1 MLPDGYTV
9 MYKSPQ
15 SYEGSVTMTLAST
28 STVGE
33 YSGSSPTSL
42 MDDESPD
49 PSEGTPGHSSRVLP
63 GLCSMSA
70 MTADPNSMENAAG
83 TINTIKVALLTICF
97 TARGAHISIWQ
108 GGSGEGPR
116 LTNELNRSRAKYSRM
131 RLRKFRVR
139 AYRCIHDSGEI
150 TVGDLAA
157 FVGRN
162 ESGKTT
168 ILQALTLLNRDEVVS
183 ELDLCD
189 EMTEELKEEMR
200 LAEGEFEL
208 GAHETELLKEKF
220 PGLPEITKIRLYR
233 TNRDP
238 KVQYEFEDIA
248 PGEERDAGL
257 NSWENFAVGILRF
270 LDTIPNHLRIQVDT
284 GFFEGPAPKNQEA
297 FDKKMAEFSNQFH
310 VIAIQEPRV
319 IEEWEKIY
327 ANPENQFSNLLTG
340 ESEKLA
346 LQNFVSAELH
356 PRFVY
361 FSDYKKIYGNINLN
375 EYLREEKGERPSS
388 IEYIEEFDKAE
399 TVRNLFYLAEL
410 DMNGLDAVKESPSKC
425 IKLLNSAS
433 NRLTSKLNP
442 AWKGD
447 PIHVDLRYNPGNI
460 MSVVISD
467 VHRDGTITNTGLL
480 NRRAEGFKWTF
491 SFIVNFAAETQ
502 RAELKEAILL
512 LDEPARNLHPTQQM
526 GISDLLSDLAGSNQ
540 VLYATHSPFMIF
552 DYTPGNLLVV
562 ELDKR
567 KHLSRIFYDYWNAD
581 DKTLTPILY
590 GLSRGQ
596 VESIVDREIG
606 TNSRPI
612 IIVETMS
619 DSMYLNAFDRFLQ
632 DPNISMNPLN
642 VVAAHSKNSVLPLA
656 IFYRNHGY
664 KTFVLLDNSEE
675 SKQISA
681 QLVSNEF
688 SPVQTI
694 FFEREGKKLESIEDY
709 IMLEDYMHAVNQ
721 TYEIKLRNEGYSNLT
736 PKDVMEKPN
745 PGTINK
751 LRGIWADHSDDDWGR
766 FEREEI
772 TRYICEK
779 ITLEQT
785 EFLSDKTKDQFRSLY
800 RLIAERIRQYQN
812 VVTKPDLGKFQRPR
826 IRDL

>member
-1 MLPDGYTV
+1 
-9 MYKSPQ
+9 
-15 SYEGSVTMTLAST
+15 
-28 STVGE
+28 
-33 YSGSSPTSL
+33 
-42 MDDESPD
+42 
-49 PSEGTPGHSSRVLP
+49 
-63 GLCSMSA
+63 
-70 MTADPNSMENAAG
+70 
-83 TINTIKVALLTICF
+83 
-97 TARGAHISIWQ
+97 
-108 GGSGEGPR
+108 
-116 LTNELNRSRAKYSRM
+116 M

-150 TVGDLAA
+150 NVGDLAA

-168 ILQALTLLNRDEVVS
+168 ILQALTLLNKDEHVS

-189 EMTEELKEEMR
+189 EMFEELKEEIR
-200 LAEGEFEL
+200 LVDGEFEL
-208 GAHETELLKEKF
+208 STNEVKILKERF
-220 PGLPEITKIRLYR
+220 PNLPEMKKIRLYR
-233 TNRDP
+233 TNKIP
-238 KVQYEFEDIA
+238 KVQYKFEDIQLS
-248 PGEERDAGL
+248 EDKNKGL
-257 NSWENFAVGILRF
+257 NSWENFAKRIIDF
-270 LDTIPNHLRIQVDT
+270 FDTIPNHLRIQIDT
-284 GFFEGPAPKNQEA
+284 RFFEGDPPKNQEA
-297 FDKKMAEFSNQFH
+297 FDRGMAEFSNQFH
-310 VIAIQEPRV
+310 VISIQEQKV

-327 ANPENQFSNLLTG
+327 ENPENQFSNLLSG
-340 ESEKLA
+340 ESEKTA
-346 LQNFVSAELH
+346 LENFVASQLH

-375 EYLREEKGERPSS
+375 EYIKENRAERSES

-410 DMNGLDAVKESPSKC
+410 DIKELDDVKETPSKC
-425 IKLLNSAS
+425 IKILNTAS

-467 VHRDGTITNTGLL
+467 VHKDGTITNTGLL

-526 GISDLLSDLAGSNQ
+526 GISDLLKGLAGSNQ

-562 ELDKR
+562 ELDKK

-590 GLSRGQ
+590 GLSRGL

-606 TNSRPI
+606 TNSRPV

-619 DSMYLNAFDRFLQ
+619 DAMYLNAFDKFLQ

-642 VVAAHSKNSVLPLA
+642 VVAAYNKNSVLPLA

-664 KTFVLLDNSEE
+664 RTFILLDNTEE
-675 SKQISA
+675 SKQISS
-681 QLVSNEF
+681 QLASNDF
-688 SPVQTI
+688 SPIQTI
-694 FFEREGKKLESIEDY
+694 FFEREAKKLESIEDY
-709 IMLEDYMHAVNQ
+709 IILEDYLYAVNQ
-721 TYEIKLRNEGYSNLT
+721 TYEIKLRHEGYSNLT
-736 PKDVMEKPN
+736 PKDVLSKEKN
-745 PGTINK
+745 GILEN
-751 LRGIWADHSDDDWGR
+751 LRSIWEDHRDDDWGK
-766 FEREEI
+766 FDNEEI

-779 ITLEQT
+779 ITLEET
-785 EFLSDKTKDQFRSLY
+785 DFLSDKTKDQFRSLY
-800 RLIAERIRQYQN
+800 RMIAERIRQYQN
-812 VVTKPDLGKFQRPR
+812 VATKPDLDKYQRTKA
-826 IRDL
+826 

>member
-1 MLPDGYTV
+1 
-9 MYKSPQ
+9 
-15 SYEGSVTMTLAST
+15 
-28 STVGE
+28 
-33 YSGSSPTSL
+33 
-42 MDDESPD
+42 
-49 PSEGTPGHSSRVLP
+49 
-63 GLCSMSA
+63 
-70 MTADPNSMENAAG
+70 
-83 TINTIKVALLTICF
+83 
-97 TARGAHISIWQ
+97 
-108 GGSGEGPR
+108 
-116 LTNELNRSRAKYSRM
+116 M

-168 ILQALTLLNRDEVVS
+168 ILQALTLLNRDEEVS

-189 EMTEELKEEMR
+189 EMSEELKDEIR
-200 LAEGEFEL
+200 LAEGEFDL
-208 GAHETELLKEKF
+208 NQHEIEMVKEKF
-220 PGLPEITKIRLYR
+220 PGLPEMKKIRLFR
-233 TNRDP
+233 TNRNP
-238 KVQYEFEDIA
+238 KVQYEFDEIEL
-248 PGEERDAGL
+248 GEEENKGI
-257 NSWENFAVGILRF
+257 NSWENFSKQIIEF
-270 LDTIPNHLRIQVDT
+270 LDTIPNHLRIQIDT
-284 GFFEGPAPKNQEA
+284 SFFDGEVPNSQES
-297 FDKKMAEFSNQFH
+297 FDRGMAEFSNQFH
-310 VIAIQEPRV
+310 VIAIQEPKV

-327 ANPENQFSNLLTG
+327 ESPENQFSNLLSG
-340 ESEKLA
+340 KSEKTA
-346 LQNFVSAELH
+346 LQNFIESELH

-375 EYLREEKGERPSS
+375 EYLREEKGERADS
-388 IEYIEEFDKAE
+388 IEYVEEFDKAE

-410 DMNGLDAVKESPSKC
+410 DMNELEEVKESPSKC
-425 IKLLNSAS
+425 IKLLNAAS
-433 NRLTSKLNP
+433 NRLTRKLNP

-467 VHRDGTITNTGLL
+467 VHRDGTVTNTGLL

-526 GISDLLSDLAGSNQ
+526 GISDLLKNLAGSNQ

-606 TNSRPI
+606 TNSRPV

-619 DSMYLNAFDRFLQ
+619 DSMYLNAFDKFLQ

-642 VVAAHSKNSVLPLA
+642 VVAAYNKNSVLPLA

-664 KTFVLLDNSEE
+664 RTFILLDNTEE

-688 SPVQTI
+688 SPIQTI
-694 FFEREGKKLESIEDY
+694 FFELEGKKLESIEDY
-709 IMLEDYMHAVNQ
+709 IVLEDYLHPVNQ
-721 TYEIKLRNEGYSNLT
+721 TYEIKLRQEGFSNLT
-736 PKDVMEKPN
+736 SEDVLSEDGK
-745 PGTINK
+745 GSLEK
-751 LRGIWADHSDDDWGR
+751 LRNIWRNHSDDDWGE
-766 FEREEI
+766 FDNEDI

-779 ITLEQT
+779 ISLEET
-785 EFLSDKTKDQFRSLY
+785 SFLSDKTKDQFRSLY

-812 VVTKPDLGKFQRPR
+812 SNTKSDLDKFQKAKA
-826 IRDL
+826 

>member
-1 MLPDGYTV
+1 
-9 MYKSPQ
+9 
-15 SYEGSVTMTLAST
+15 
-28 STVGE
+28 
-33 YSGSSPTSL
+33 
-42 MDDESPD
+42 
-49 PSEGTPGHSSRVLP
+49 
-63 GLCSMSA
+63 
-70 MTADPNSMENAAG
+70 
-83 TINTIKVALLTICF
+83 
-97 TARGAHISIWQ
+97 
-108 GGSGEGPR
+108 
-116 LTNELNRSRAKYSRM
+116 M

-168 ILQALTLLNRDEVVS
+168 ILQALTLLNRDEQVS

-189 EMTEELKEEMR
+189 EMDEELKNEIR

-208 GAHETELLKEKF
+208 NQHEIGIIKEKF
-220 PGLPEITKIRLYR
+220 PGLPDIKKIKLFR
-233 TNRDP
+233 TNQ
-238 KVQYEFEDIA
+238 KNEVQYEFEDIEL
-248 PGEERDAGL
+248 GEDENKTL
-257 NSWENFAVGILRF
+257 NSWENFSKQIIEF
-270 LDTIPNHLRIQVDT
+270 LDTIPNHLRIQIDT
-284 GFFEGPAPKNQEA
+284 TLFEGQVPKNQEA
-297 FDKKMAEFSNQFH
+297 FDSGMAEFSNQFH
-310 VIAIQEPRV
+310 VIAIQEPKV

-327 ANPENQFSNLLTG
+327 ASPENQFSNLLSG
-340 ESEKLA
+340 ESEKTA
-346 LQNFVSAELH
+346 LQNFIASELH

-375 EYLREEKGERPSS
+375 EYLREETGDKSNS
-388 IEYIEEFDKAE
+388 IEFIEEFDKAE

-410 DMNGLDAVKESPSKC
+410 DIKGLDEVKTSPSKC
-425 IKLLNSAS
+425 IKLLNAAS

-467 VHRDGTITNTGLL
+467 VHKDGTITNTGLL

-502 RAELKEAILL
+502 RSELKEAILL

-526 GISDLLSDLAGSNQ
+526 GISDLLKNLAGSNQ

-590 GLSRGQ
+590 GLSRGL

-606 TNSRPI
+606 TNSRPV

-619 DSMYLNAFDRFLQ
+619 DAMYLNAFDKFLQ

-642 VVAAHSKNSVLPLA
+642 VVAAYNKNSVLPLA

-664 KTFVLLDNSEE
+664 KTFVLLDNSDE

-688 SPVQTI
+688 SSIQTI

-709 IMLEDYMHAVNQ
+709 IIIEDYLHAVNQ
-721 TYEIKLRNEGYSNLT
+721 TFEIKLRQEGYSNLT
-736 PKDVMEKPN
+736 PQDIASKENKGILEKL
-745 PGTINK
+745 K
-751 LRGIWADHSDDDWGR
+751 KKWQEHRDDDWGE
-766 FEREEI
+766 FDNEEI

-779 ITLEQT
+779 ITLE
-785 EFLSDKTKDQFRSLY
+785 EANFLSDKTKDQFRSLY

-812 VVTKPDLGKFQRPR
+812 VATKQDLDKFQKARA
-826 IRDL
+826 

>member
-1 MLPDGYTV
+1 
-9 MYKSPQ
+9 
-15 SYEGSVTMTLAST
+15 
-28 STVGE
+28 
-33 YSGSSPTSL
+33 
-42 MDDESPD
+42 
-49 PSEGTPGHSSRVLP
+49 
-63 GLCSMSA
+63 
-70 MTADPNSMENAAG
+70 
-83 TINTIKVALLTICF
+83 
-97 TARGAHISIWQ
+97 
-108 GGSGEGPR
+108 
-116 LTNELNRSRAKYSRM
+116 M

-168 ILQALTLLNRDEVVS
+168 ILQALTLLNRDEKVS

-189 EMTEELKEEMR
+189 ELSEELKGEIK
-200 LAEGEFEL
+200 LVEGEFEL
-208 GAHETELLKEKF
+208 NSDEIRLLKQSF
-220 PGLPEITKIRLYR
+220 PGLPEMRKIKLFR
-233 TNRDP
+233 TNKKQ
-238 KVQYEFEDIA
+238 KVQYEFEDIQIS
-248 PGEERDAGL
+248 EERNREL
-257 NSWENFAVGILRF
+257 NSWENFSNQILSF

-284 GFFEGPAPKNQEA
+284 KLFEGSPPKNQEI
-297 FDKKMAEFSNQFH
+297 FDSGMAEFSNQFH
-310 VIAIQEPRV
+310 VIAVQEPKV

-327 ANPENQFSNLLTG
+327 ESPENQFSKLLSG
-340 ESEKLA
+340 ESEKSA
-346 LQNFVSAELH
+346 LENFIAVELH

-375 EYLREEKGERPSS
+375 EYLREEKGEQMSS
-388 IEYIEEFDKAE
+388 IEFVEEFDKAE

-410 DMNGLDAVKESPSKC
+410 DIKALDEVKGTPSKC
-425 IKLLNSAS
+425 IKLLNTAS
-433 NRLTSKLNP
+433 NRLTKKLNP

-467 VHRDGTITNTGLL
+467 VHRDGTVTNTGLL

-512 LDEPARNLHPTQQM
+512 LDEPARNLHPTQQR
-526 GISDLLSDLAGSNQ
+526 GISDLLKSLAGSNQ

-567 KHLSRIFYDYWNAD
+567 KHLSKIFYDYWNAD

-590 GLSRGQ
+590 GLSRGL

-606 TNSRPI
+606 TNSRPV

-619 DSMYLNAFDRFLQ
+619 DAMYLNAFDKFLQ

-642 VVAAHSKNSVLPLA
+642 VVAAYNKNSVLPLA

-664 KTFVLLDNSEE
+664 KTFILLDNSDE

-688 SPVQTI
+688 SPIQTI
-694 FFEREGKKLESIEDY
+694 FFERDGKNLESIEDY
-709 IMLEDYMHAVNQ
+709 IVLEDYLHAVNQ
-721 TYEIKLRNEGYSNLT
+721 TYEIRLRKEGYSNLT
-736 PKDVMEKPN
+736 SREVTLKEKKGVLDN
-745 PGTINK
+745 
-751 LRGIWADHSDDDWGR
+751 LRKIWEDHRDYDWGQ
-766 FEREEI
+766 FDNEEI

-779 ITLEQT
+779 ITLEET
-785 EFLSDKTKDQFRSLY
+785 DFLSDKTKDQFRSLY

-812 VVTKPDLGKFQRPR
+812 VMTKSDLAKFQRAKV
-826 IRDL
+826 

>member
-1 MLPDGYTV
+1 
-9 MYKSPQ
+9 
-15 SYEGSVTMTLAST
+15 
-28 STVGE
+28 
-33 YSGSSPTSL
+33 
-42 MDDESPD
+42 
-49 PSEGTPGHSSRVLP
+49 
-63 GLCSMSA
+63 
-70 MTADPNSMENAAG
+70 
-83 TINTIKVALLTICF
+83 
-97 TARGAHISIWQ
+97 
-108 GGSGEGPR
+108 
-116 LTNELNRSRAKYSRM
+116 M
-131 RLRKFRVR
+131 RLRKFRVK

-168 ILQALTLLNRDEVVS
+168 ILQALTLLNKDEQVS

-189 EMTEELKEEMR
+189 EMHEELKDEIR
-200 LAEGEFEL
+200 LAEGDFDFNQ
-208 GAHETELLKEKF
+208 HEREILKEKF
-220 PGLPEITKIRLYR
+220 PSLPDIKKIKLFR
-233 TNRDP
+233 TNRNQ
-238 KVQYEFEDIA
+238 KVQYEFEDIELS
-248 PGEERDAGL
+248 EEENKGL
-257 NSWENFAVGILRF
+257 NSWENFSKQIIEF

-284 GFFEGPAPKNQEA
+284 KFFDESVPKNQEI
-297 FDKKMAEFSNQFH
+297 FDSVMAEFSNQFH
-310 VIAIQEPRV
+310 VIAIQEPSV

-327 ANPENQFSNLLTG
+327 EKPENQFSNLLSG
-340 ESEKLA
+340 ESEKSA
-346 LQNFVSAELH
+346 LQNFIESELH

-375 EYLREEKGERPSS
+375 EYLKEEKGEVANS
-388 IEYIEEFDKAE
+388 IEYVEEFDKAE

-410 DMNGLDAVKESPSKC
+410 DMKELDQVKTSPSKC
-425 IKLLNSAS
+425 IKLLNAAS

-442 AWKGD
+442 TWKGD

-460 MSVVISD
+460 LSVVISD

-502 RAELKEAILL
+502 RSELKEAILL

-526 GISDLLSDLAGSNQ
+526 GISDLLKNLAGSNQ

-581 DKTLTPILY
+581 DKTLIPILY
-590 GLSRGQ
+590 GLARGQ
-596 VESIVDREIG
+596 IESIVDREIG

-612 IIVETMS
+612 IIVETVS
-619 DSMYLNAFDRFLQ
+619 DAMYLNAFDKFLK

-642 VVAAHSKNSVLPLA
+642 IIAAYNKNSVLPLA

-664 KTFVLLDNSEE
+664 RTFVLLDNTDE

-688 SPVQTI
+688 SSIQTI

-709 IMLEDYMHAVNQ
+709 IVLEDYLHPVNQ
-721 TYEIKLRNEGYSNLT
+721 TYEIKLRQEGFSNIT
-736 PKDVMEKPN
+736 PQEMASKEGKGNLEKL
-745 PGTINK
+745 K
-751 LRGIWADHSDDDWGR
+751 KIWQEHSEDDWGK
-766 FEREEI
+766 FDNEEI

-779 ITLEQT
+779 ITLEET
-785 EFLSDKTKDQFRSLY
+785 SFLSDETKDQFRSLY

-812 VVTKPDLGKFQRPR
+812 VNTKHDLDKFQKAK
-826 IRDL
+826 I

>member
-1 MLPDGYTV
+1 
-9 MYKSPQ
+9 
-15 SYEGSVTMTLAST
+15 
-28 STVGE
+28 
-33 YSGSSPTSL
+33 
-42 MDDESPD
+42 
-49 PSEGTPGHSSRVLP
+49 
-63 GLCSMSA
+63 
-70 MTADPNSMENAAG
+70 
-83 TINTIKVALLTICF
+83 
-97 TARGAHISIWQ
+97 
-108 GGSGEGPR
+108 
-116 LTNELNRSRAKYSRM
+116 M

-168 ILQALTLLNRDEVVS
+168 ILQALTLLNKDEQVS

-189 EMTEELKEEMR
+189 EMSEELKDEIK

-208 GAHETELLKEKF
+208 NQHEISLVKEKF
-220 PGLPEITKIRLYR
+220 PGIPDMKKIKLFR
-233 TNRDP
+233 TNRSP
-238 KVQYEFEDIA
+238 KVQYEFDNMEISDDKDNAI
-248 PGEERDAGL
+248 
-257 NSWENFAVGILRF
+257 NSWENFSKQIIGF

-284 GFFEGPAPKNQEA
+284 SFFEGDSPRNQET
-297 FDKKMAEFSNQFH
+297 FDRGMAEFSNQFH
-310 VIAIQEPRV
+310 VIAIQEPKV

-327 ANPENQFSNLLTG
+327 ESPENQFSNLLSG
-340 ESEKLA
+340 ESKKTA
-346 LQNFVSAELH
+346 LENFISSELH

-375 EYLREEKGERPSS
+375 EYLREENRDRSDS
-388 IEYIEEFDKAE
+388 IEFIEEFDKAE

-410 DMNGLDAVKESPSKC
+410 DMKELEEVKESPSKC
-425 IKLLNSAS
+425 IKLLNAAS

-467 VHRDGTITNTGLL
+467 VHRDGTVTNTGLL

-526 GISDLLSDLAGSNQ
+526 GISDLLKNLAGSNQ

-596 VESIVDREIG
+596 VESMVDREIG

-619 DSMYLNAFDRFLQ
+619 DAMYLNAFDKFLQ

-642 VVAAHSKNSVLPLA
+642 VIAAYNKNSVLPLA

-664 KTFVLLDNSEE
+664 KTFILLDNSEE

-688 SPVQTI
+688 SPIQTI

-709 IMLEDYMHAVNQ
+709 IMPEDYLHVVNQ
-721 TYEIKLRNEGYSNLT
+721 TYEIKLRHEGYSNLT
-736 PKDVMEKPN
+736 PQDITAKENNGILD
-745 PGTINK
+745 K
-751 LRGIWADHSDDDWGR
+751 LRAIWEEHRDDDWGE
-766 FEREEI
+766 FDNEEI

-779 ITLEQT
+779 ITLEET
-785 EFLSDKTKDQFRSLY
+785 SFLSDKTKDQFRSLY

-812 VVTKPDLGKFQRPR
+812 VVTKSDLDKFQKTKV
-826 IRDL
+826 

>member
-1 MLPDGYTV
+1 
-9 MYKSPQ
+9 
-15 SYEGSVTMTLAST
+15 
-28 STVGE
+28 
-33 YSGSSPTSL
+33 
-42 MDDESPD
+42 
-49 PSEGTPGHSSRVLP
+49 
-63 GLCSMSA
+63 
-70 MTADPNSMENAAG
+70 
-83 TINTIKVALLTICF
+83 
-97 TARGAHISIWQ
+97 
-108 GGSGEGPR
+108 
-116 LTNELNRSRAKYSRM
+116 M

-168 ILQALTLLNRDEVVS
+168 ILQALTMLNREEKVS
-183 ELDLCD
+183 DLDLCD
-189 EMTEELKEEMR
+189 EMFEELKEEIR
-200 LAEGEFEL
+200 LAEGDFEL
-208 GAHETELLKEKF
+208 NSSESNIIKEKF
-220 PGLPEITKIRLYR
+220 PNLPQINKIKLFR
-233 TNRDP
+233 TN
-238 KVQYEFEDIA
+238 KKSEVQYEFENIKISEKSD
-248 PGEERDAGL
+248 GGL
-257 NSWENFAVGILRF
+257 NSWENFSKRMLEF
-270 LDTIPNHLRIQVDT
+270 LDTIPNHLRIQVNT
-284 GFFEGPAPKNQEA
+284 KFFEDAPPKNQID
-297 FDKKMAEFSNQFH
+297 FDTCLAEFNNQFH
-310 VIAIQEPRV
+310 VVAIQDPKV

-327 ANPENQFSNLLTG
+327 SKPENQFYNLLSG
-340 ESEKLA
+340 GSEKTA
-346 LQNFVSAELH
+346 LENFISTQMH

-375 EYLREEKGERPSS
+375 EYIREEKGERRES
-388 IEYIEEFDKAE
+388 IEYVEEFDKAE
-399 TVRNLFYLAEL
+399 SVRNLFYLAEL
-410 DMNGLDAVKESPSKC
+410 DINELEEVRDSPSRS
-425 IKLLNSAS
+425 IKLLNAAS
-433 NRLTSKLNP
+433 NRLTKKLNP
-442 AWKGD
+442 AWKGE

-467 VHRDGTITNTGLL
+467 VHKDGTVTNTGLL

-526 GISDLLSDLAGSNQ
+526 GISDLLRNLAGSNQ

-590 GLSRGQ
+590 GLSRGL

-606 TNSRPI
+606 RNSRPV

-619 DSMYLNAFDRFLQ
+619 DSMYLNSFDKFLQ

-642 VVAAHSKNSVLPLA
+642 IVAAFNKNAVLPLA

-664 KTFVLLDNSEE
+664 NTFILLDNTEE
-675 SKQISA
+675 SKQISS
-681 QLVSNEF
+681 QLTSNEF
-688 SPVQTI
+688 NPIQTI
-694 FFEREGKKLESIEDY
+694 FFEKDGKAIESIEDY
-709 IMLEDYMHAVNQ
+709 VVLEDYLHAVNQ
-721 TYEIKLRNEGYSNLT
+721 TYEIKLRHEGYSNLT
-736 PKDVMEKPN
+736 SEDVMSKKKKGVLEN
-745 PGTINK
+745 LSTI
-751 LRGIWADHSDDDWGR
+751 WEDHKDDDWNR
-766 FEREEI
+766 FDNEEI

-779 ITLEQT
+779 IALGETD
-785 EFLSDKTKDQFRSLY
+785 FLSDKTKDQFRSLY

-812 VVTKPDLGKFQRPR
+812 AAIKTDLDKFQKPKK
-826 IRDL
+826 

>member
-1 MLPDGYTV
+1 
-9 MYKSPQ
+9 
-15 SYEGSVTMTLAST
+15 
-28 STVGE
+28 
-33 YSGSSPTSL
+33 
-42 MDDESPD
+42 
-49 PSEGTPGHSSRVLP
+49 
-63 GLCSMSA
+63 
-70 MTADPNSMENAAG
+70 
-83 TINTIKVALLTICF
+83 
-97 TARGAHISIWQ
+97 
-108 GGSGEGPR
+108 
-116 LTNELNRSRAKYSRM
+116 M

-168 ILQALTLLNRDEVVS
+168 ILQALTLLNKEEQVS

-189 EMTEELKEEMR
+189 EMSEELKDEIR

-208 GAHETELLKEKF
+208 NQHEISLVKEKF
-220 PGLPEITKIRLYR
+220 PGIPDMKKIKLFR
-233 TNRDP
+233 TNRSP
-238 KVQYEFEDIA
+238 KVQYEFENMEISDNKDNAI
-248 PGEERDAGL
+248 
-257 NSWENFAVGILRF
+257 NSWENFSKQIISF

-284 GFFEGPAPKNQEA
+284 SFFEGDSPKNQET
-297 FDKKMAEFSNQFH
+297 FDRGMAEFSNQFH
-310 VIAIQEPRV
+310 VIAIQEPKV

-327 ANPENQFSNLLTG
+327 ESPENQFSNLLTG
-340 ESEKLA
+340 ESKKTA
-346 LQNFVSAELH
+346 LENFISSELH

-375 EYLREEKGERPSS
+375 EYLREENRDRGDS
-388 IEYIEEFDKAE
+388 IEFIEEFDKAE

-410 DMNGLDAVKESPSKC
+410 DMKELEGVKESPSKC
-425 IKLLNSAS
+425 IKLLNAAS

-467 VHRDGTITNTGLL
+467 VHRDGTVTNTGLL

-526 GISDLLSDLAGSNQ
+526 GISDLLKNLAGSNQ

-596 VESIVDREIG
+596 VESMVDREIG

-619 DSMYLNAFDRFLQ
+619 DAMYLNAFDKFLQ

-642 VVAAHSKNSVLPLA
+642 VIAAYNKNSVLPLA

-664 KTFVLLDNSEE
+664 KTFILLDNSEE

-688 SPVQTI
+688 SPIQTI

-709 IMLEDYMHAVNQ
+709 IMPEDYLHVVNQ
-721 TYEIKLRNEGYSNLT
+721 TYEIKLRHEGYSNLT
-736 PKDVMEKPN
+736 PQDITAKENNGILD
-745 PGTINK
+745 K
-751 LRGIWADHSDDDWGR
+751 LRDIWEKHREDDWGE
-766 FEREEI
+766 FDNEEI

-779 ITLEQT
+779 ITLEET
-785 EFLSDKTKDQFRSLY
+785 SFLSDKTKDQFRSLY

-812 VVTKPDLGKFQRPR
+812 VVTKSDLDKFQKTKV
-826 IRDL
+826 